1 MKTVFNN
8 SELAHIYANQ
18 RQQHGRNSSGSF
30 YFEGKTI
37 YSYGSHF
44 PIAKIM
50 TNESGDNCMLFTYRT
65 YSNTTAKQISI
76 LRSATRQY
84 KKIYCHTPSLNH
96 SSNFASWLQLAEH
109 EATKLIKAKKPELY
123 LNELSR
129 LHSEVSEYAQ
139 FFNIEIPLNLTAVLS
154 IKDKS
159 ENLEYLIKK
168 NELIKLEL
176 AKKQKE
182 DKIKED
188 EILKKWLN
196 FETSRIYSRSNL
208 DFLRV
213 NINEN
218 RVETTQA
225 VQIPIEIA
233 KRLYNKIK
241 TNTLQ
246 VGENLLNYR
255 VDQVGD
261 IIKIGCHNFTKAYL
275 LNFGSKLA

>member
-18 RQQHGRNSSGSF
+18 RQQHGRNSNGSF

-44 PIAKIM
+44 PIAKIIA
-50 TNESGDNCMLFTYRT
+50 NESGDNCMLFTYRT

-84 KKIYCHTPSLNH
+84 KKIYCHTPNESH
-96 SSNFASWLQLAEH
+96 SSNFASWLQLSEH
-109 EATKLIKAKKPELY
+109 QAAKLQKAKKPELY
-123 LNELSR
+123 LSELSR
-129 LHSEVSEYAQ
+129 LYSEVSEYAQ
-139 FFNIEIPLNLTAVLS
+139 FFNLAIPPTLLAVLS

-159 ENLEYLIKK
+159 ENLEYMSKKAILIK
-168 NELIKLEL
+168 EE
-176 AKKQKE
+176 KKQA
-182 DKIKED
+182 DKIQKQEFKEA
-188 EILKKWLN
+188 INKWFN
-196 FETSRIYSRSNL
+196 GETQRLYKRCNI

-213 NINEN
+213 NEN

-233 KRLYNKIK
+233 KRLHSKIK
-241 TNTLQ
+241 SNTLK
-246 VGENLLNYR
+246 VGESLLSYR
-255 VDQVGD
+255 VDQVGN
-261 IIKIGCHNFTKAYL
+261 IIKIGCHTFTKAYL